1 MPIET
6 DVQEFLQAAR
16 PLETQVW
23 ISRPTHVA
31 CRQFLV
37 ACKIIAPGSDADRHQ
52 YGVALLEL
60 LRTKQLPVAPP
71 PPGPTAEELQAEA
84 DRRNCGVMFKDDDEP
99 APVRKVDDS
108 VFSDPRLE
116 RNKRVEAEM
125 QRREAVAKGG
135 HAFVSKLDGLG
146 EAVPGLKDE
155 NEEVRTPQGRIVS
168 YATQQ
173 LRAANRT
180 HNQTVRAEYAAK
192 KAAAEAAKPRG
203 L

>member
-60 LRTKQLPVAPP
+60 LRTNQLPVAPP
-71 PPGPTAEELQAEA
+71 PPGPTPEELQAQA
-84 DRRNCGVMFKDDDEP
+84 DRRNCGVMFKDDDES

-108 VFSDPRLE
+108 VFSDPRLLH
-116 RNKRVEAEM
+116 NTKVDAEM
-125 QRREAVAKGG
+125 QRRNDLAVRG
-135 HAFVSKLDGLG
+135 HAFANKLDGLG
-146 EAVPGLKDE
+146 EAIPGLRDE
-155 NEEVRTPQGRIVS
+155 RAEVRTDSGHVAQ

-173 LRAANRT
+173 LREKNRA
-180 HNQTVRAEYAAK
+180 HNAQVRKDWQAK
-192 KAAAEAAKPRG
+192 KATAERSKQRG